1 MRKERIKNG
10 LMLFAFFF
18 KIGCFTFGGGWS
30 ILAQME
36 QELVD
41 KRKLITKEE
50 LLDMVAVGKSVPGI
64 MITNISMLFGYYVG
78 GWFGGVCAVLGMTCP
93 AVLILSFVTAFY
105 KVLNSNVWCYAALRG
120 IRCAVVPIMGSAALS
135 LGKEA
140 FRRKSAIPI
149 CALALALCVFTDIS
163 NVVMIVAGV
172 ILALS
177 IRAVKKTRGGQTHD
191 LSQTF
196 YSVYEN
202 RIYQLWR
209 NVDDPGYYAGDEG
222 QSLDDGGGS
231 D

>member
-1 MRKERIKNG
+1 MSKERIKNG

-36 QELVD
+36 QEFVD

-105 KVLNSNVWCYAALRG
+105 KVLKSNVWCHAALRG

-135 LGKEA
+135 NQEWG
-140 FRRKSAIPI
+140 
-149 CALALALCVFTDIS
+149 ALYPWTSGPQKISNPDLCVSTGALC
-163 NVVMIVAGV
+163 
-172 ILALS
+172 
-177 IRAVKKTRGGQTHD
+177 
-191 LSQTF
+191 
-196 YSVYEN
+196 
-202 RIYQLWR
+202 IY
-209 NVDDPGYYAGDEG
+209 GY
-222 QSLDDGGGS
+222 Q
-231 D
+231 

>member
-1 MRKERIKNG
+1 MSKERIKNG

-36 QELVD
+36 QEFVD

-105 KVLNSNVWCYAALRG
+105 KVLKSN
-120 IRCAVVPIMGSAALS
+120 
-135 LGKEA
+135 
-140 FRRKSAIPI
+140 
-149 CALALALCVFTDIS
+149 ALCGSSDYGKCGTFTGERSVPQKIS
-163 NVVMIVAGV
+163 N
-172 ILALS
+172 
-177 IRAVKKTRGGQTHD
+177 HD
-191 LSQTF
+191 LCVSTGALC
-196 YSVYEN
+196 
-202 RIYQLWR
+202 IY
-209 NVDDPGYYAGDEG
+209 GY
-222 QSLDDGGGS
+222 Q
-231 D
+231 

>member
-1 MRKERIKNG
+1 MSKERIKNG

-36 QELVD
+36 QEFVD

-64 MITNISMLFGYYVG
+64 MITNISMLF
-78 GWFGGVCAVLGMTCP
+78 
-93 AVLILSFVTAFY
+93 
-105 KVLNSNVWCYAALRG
+105 
-120 IRCAVVPIMGSAALS
+120 RCAVVPIMGSAALS

-140 FRRKSAIPI
+140 FRKKSAIPI
-149 CALALALCVFTDIS
+149 CALALTLCVFTDIS

-177 IRAVKKTRGGQTHD
+177 IRAVKKTRGGQT
-191 LSQTF
+191 
-196 YSVYEN
+196 
-202 RIYQLWR
+202 
-209 NVDDPGYYAGDEG
+209 A
-222 QSLDDGGGS
+222 
-231 D
+231 

>member
-1 MRKERIKNG
+1 
-10 LMLFAFFF
+10 
-18 KIGCFTFGGGWS
+18 
-30 ILAQME
+30 
-36 QELVD
+36 
-41 KRKLITKEE
+41 
-50 LLDMVAVGKSVPGI
+50 MVAVGKSVPGI

-105 KVLNSNVWCYAALRG
+105 KMLKSNVWCYAALRG

-177 IRAVKKTRGGQTHD
+177 IRAVKKTRGGQT
-191 LSQTF
+191 
-196 YSVYEN
+196 
-202 RIYQLWR
+202 
-209 NVDDPGYYAGDEG
+209 A
-222 QSLDDGGGS
+222 
-231 D
+231 

>member
-1 MRKERIKNG
+1 MSKERIKNG

-36 QELVD
+36 QEFVD

-105 KVLNSNVWCYAALRG
+105 KVLKSNVWCY
-120 IRCAVVPIMGSAALS
+120 AALS

-149 CALALALCVFTDIS
+149 CALALTLCVFTDIS

-177 IRAVKKTRGGQTHD
+177 IRAVKKTRGGQT
-191 LSQTF
+191 
-196 YSVYEN
+196 
-202 RIYQLWR
+202 
-209 NVDDPGYYAGDEG
+209 A
-222 QSLDDGGGS
+222 
-231 D
+231 